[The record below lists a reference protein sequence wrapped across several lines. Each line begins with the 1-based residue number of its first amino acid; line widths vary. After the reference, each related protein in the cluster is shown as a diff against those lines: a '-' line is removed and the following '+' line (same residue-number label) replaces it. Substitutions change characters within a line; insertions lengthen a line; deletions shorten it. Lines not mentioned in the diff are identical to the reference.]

1 MGAHEI
7 HSFYIYFMLAASVF
21 IYLFLSLAA
30 GILAGRLVKTESD
43 FVSAGRKLPLII
55 ATATVFATWFGSET
69 ILGASSRFLD
79 EGINGAIE
87 DPFGAALCL
96 LLVGLFFARPLYRM
110 NLLTFGDYYKVTYGA
125 KAEFV
130 AAVFLIL
137 SYLGWVAAQLVASGI
152 IIHSVVPW
160 LSVTHGVII
169 SSVIVISYTITG
181 GMWAVSITDFIQTI
195 LIIVGLIA
203 AAVILVPQCGGMQ
216 SLVDSAPE
224 NFFKINPERSWQ
236 GWLTHIAAWITIGLG
251 SIPQQ
256 DVYQRVMASKN
267 EKTAVRSSILGAG
280 LYLTIALIPLLLTL
294 CAKMLLKEIPED
306 GQLTLPML
314 ILNHTGTFVQILFF
328 GALLSAVMSTASGAL
343 LAPAVILAENIV
355 VPRLKKDIPDAR
367 KLRLTRMSV
376 MIIGIISVGFALWRQ
391 DIYELVGEASVISL
405 VGLFVPL
412 CAGLFFKSRNG
423 NAAITSMISGTAM
436 WLLAEF
442 FTTTVPPL
450 LFGLAD
456 AILSMVII
464 SVILPSKEQNARL
477 HH

>member
-1 MGAHEI
+1 
-7 HSFYIYFMLAASVF
+7 MLAASVF

-69 ILGASSRFLD
+69 VLGASSRFLE
-79 EGINGAIE
+79 EGINGTIE
-87 DPFGAALCL
+87 DPFGASLCL

-160 LSVTHGVII
+160 ISITQGVLI
-169 SSVIVISYTITG
+169 SAFIVIAYTVTG

-195 LIIVGLIA
+195 LIIAGLIA
-203 AAVILVPQCGGMQ
+203 AAAILIPECGGIS
-216 SLVDSAPE
+216 SLIESAPD
-224 NFFKINPERSWQ
+224 NFFRVNPERTWQ
-236 GWLTHIAAWITIGLG
+236 GWLTHVAAWITIGLG

-267 EKTAVRSSILGAG
+267 EKTAVRSSLLGAG

-294 CAKMLLKEIPED
+294 CAKQLLHEMPAD

-355 VPRLKKDIPDAR
+355 VPRIKDGIEDKV
-367 KLRLTRMSV
+367 KLRITRICV
-376 MIIGIISVGFALWRQ
+376 IAIGFISVGFALWRQ
-391 DIYELVGEASVISL
+391 DIYELVGEAFIISL

-412 CAGLFFKSRNG
+412 CAGLFFKSRNA
-423 NAAITSMISGTAM
+423 NAAITSMISGTAV

-442 FTTTVPPL
+442 ITTTVPPL
-450 LFGLAD
+450 LFGLAA

-464 SVILPSKEQNARL
+464 SVILPSKEQNASL

>member
-1 MGAHEI
+1 M
-7 HSFYIYFMLAASVF
+7 HSFYIYFMLAAAVF

-30 GILAGRLVKTESD
+30 GVLAGRLVKTESD

-69 ILGASSRFLD
+69 VLGASSRFLD
-79 EGINGAIE
+79 EGINGTIE
-87 DPFGAALCL
+87 DPFGASLCL

-110 NLLTFGDYYKVTYGA
+110 NLLTFGDYYKVTYGP

-152 IIHSVVPW
+152 IIHSVIPW
-160 LSVTHGVII
+160 IGVTQGVLI
-169 SSVIVISYTITG
+169 SAFIVITYTVTG

-195 LIIVGLIA
+195 LIIAGLVIA
-203 AAVILVPQCGGMQ
+203 AAILVPESGGI
-216 SLVDSAPE
+216 SHLIDSAPE
-224 NFFKINPERSWQ
+224 NFFRINPERTWQ

-267 EKTAVRSSILGAG
+267 EKTAVRSSLLGAG

-294 CAKMLLKEIPED
+294 CAKQLLHEIPAD
-306 GQLTLPML
+306 AQLTLPML
-314 ILNHTGTFVQILFF
+314 ILNHTGTIVQILFF

-343 LAPAVILAENIV
+343 LAPAVILAENIA
-355 VPRLKKDIPDAR
+355 VPRLKVAPADKI
-367 KLRLTRMSV
+367 KLRITRICV
-376 MIIGIISVGFALWRQ
+376 ILIGIISMAFALWRQ

-412 CAGLFFKSRNG
+412 CAGLFFKSRNEK
-423 NAAITSMISGTAM
+423 AAIVSMIGGTLI
-436 WLLAEF
+436 WILAEF
-442 FTTTVPPL
+442 LATEIPPL
-450 LFGLAD
+450 LFGLAG
-456 AILSMVII
+456 AIATMVFI
-464 SVILPSKEQNARL
+464 SVILPQKKKDASL
-477 HH
+477 HD